1 MKIKTGA
8 SETYFNPHLISHVYL
23 NADSS
28 LLTVHFVE
36 GSHSGFPVETEE
48 ERASAAEFLKQLTI
62 APGGFA
68 TIGNE
73 VLNLKAALWI
83 AVPDEGPIQIR
94 LGDNRT
100 RMVDE
105 ADRERVLKLLAQ

>member
-1 MKIKTGA
+1 MKIKTA
-8 SETYFNPHLISHVYL
+8 DSETYFNPHLISHVYL
-23 NADSS
+23 NSDGS
-28 LLTVHFVE
+28 LLTVHFVD

-48 ERASAAEFLKQLTI
+48 ERASAVAFLKQLI
-62 APGGFA
+62 VEPGGFA
-68 TIGNE
+68 TIGHE

-105 ADRERVLKLLAQ
+105 ADRELVLKRLAQ

>member
-1 MKIKTGA
+1 MKIKTGD
-8 SETYFNPHLISHVYL
+8 SETHFNPHLISHVYL
-23 NADSS
+23 NADGS

-36 GSHSGFPVETEE
+36 GSHSGFAVETEE
-48 ERASAAEFLKQLTI
+48 ERASAADFLKQLTVE
-62 APGGFA
+62 PGGFA
-68 TIGNE
+68 AIGNE

-100 RMVDE
+100 RFVDE
-105 ADRERVLKLLAQ
+105 ADRELVQKLLAQ